1 MANVT
6 ITQLPQAG
14 AITGQ
19 ELVPVVQNGQ
29 TVQTTTAAISA
40 SPSQNQTFLTVNQE
54 ATLIN
59 SRALSGG
66 TGIGLTDGGALS
78 TLQINLNAV
87 SGSLE
92 SSGVGLIA
100 KTGGTVT
107 GRTLVAGTSGL
118 SITNG
123 NGVSGNPSISLT
135 GALAGIPGLAGTGLI
150 SIIGGSTASQVTIL
164 GTANQITVVN
174 GNGNGNPTI
183 SIASDP
189 TLPGTGAVLMPG
201 GTTAQRPG
209 GAAGQV
215 RFNSDTGFM
224 EYYTGFTWANLQ
236 AGASIAN
243 NLAGGTANQIPV
255 QTGVSQTGFIDAPTV
270 ANTFLEWSGSAFQW
284 SANPLGTV
292 TSIDVSGGTTG
303 LTYSGGPIT
312 SAGTITMAGT
322 LITTNGGTG
331 LSSYTAGDIT
341 FYTAGTALSKLAIGA
356 STFILTSTG
365 TAPQWSDPTSI
376 SVNTATNVA
385 GGGANQIVFNTASG
399 TTSFITAPTVANTY
413 LEWSGSAFQWSSN
426 PLGTVTSVDVSG
438 GTTGLTTSGGPVT
451 TSGTITLAG
460 TLAVANGG
468 TGQTS
473 YINGELLIGNTT
485 GNTLTKATLTAGTGI
500 TVTNGTGSITIDAI
514 NNGTVTSVDASG
526 GTTGMSFSGG
536 PITTSGTLTLSGTLA
551 VANGGTGQTSYVDG
565 ELLIGNSSG
574 NTLAKA
580 TLTAGTGVSITNGS
594 GAVTIAAT
602 NNGTVTSVDVSGGTT
617 GLTTSGGPVTS
628 SGTITLAGTLAVA
641 NGGTGE
647 TSYTDGELLIGD
659 STGNT
664 LTKTTLTAGTGISI
678 TNGTGSITIATTG
691 AGSVTSV
698 DVSGGTTGLTYSG
711 GPITSTGTIT
721 MAGTLITSN
730 GGTGLTSYTA
740 GDLLYYA
747 TGTALSALGLGTQG
761 QVLKAGA
768 SAPEWGAVDGGT
780 FT

>member
-40 SPSQNQTFLTVNQE
+40 SPSQTQTFLTVNQE

-201 GTTAQRPG
+201 GTTAERPG
-209 GAAGQV
+209 GTAGQV
-215 RFNSDTGFM
+215 RFNSDTAFM

-255 QTGVSQTGFIDAPTV
+255 QTGISQTGFITAPTV

-284 SANPLGTV
+284 SVNPLGTV
-292 TSIDVSGGTTG
+292 TSVDVSGGTTG

-312 SAGTITMAGT
+312 TSGTITMAGT

-365 TAPQWSDPTSI
+365 TAPQWSDPAGI

-399 TTSFITAPTVANTY
+399 TTSFITAPTVASTY
-413 LEWSGSAFQWSSN
+413 LEWSGSAFQWSAN

-536 PITTSGTLTLSGTLA
+536 PITTSGTLTLAGTLA
-551 VANGGTGQTSYVDG
+551 VANGGTGQTSYADG

-574 NTLAKA
+574 NTLSKA
-580 TLTAGTGVSITNGS
+580 TLTAGSNITITNGNGS
-594 GAVTIAAT
+594 ITIASTAAG
-602 NNGTVTSVDVSGGTT
+602 GTVTSVDVSGGTT
-617 GLTTSGGPVTS
+617 GLTTSGGPVTT
-628 SGTITLAGTLAVA
+628 SGTIT
-641 NGGTGE
+641 
-647 TSYTDGELLIGD
+647 I
-659 STGNT
+659 
-664 LTKTTLTAGTGISI
+664 
-678 TNGTGSITIATTG
+678 
-691 AGSVTSV
+691 
-698 DVSGGTTGLTYSG
+698 
-711 GPITSTGTIT
+711 
-721 MAGTLITSN
+721 AGTLITSN

>member
-40 SPSQNQTFLTVNQE
+40 SPSQTQTFLTVNQE

-183 SIASDP
+183 SISDNP

-201 GTTAQRPG
+201 GTTAERPG
-209 GAAGQV
+209 GTGGQL
-215 RFNSDTGFM
+215 RFNSQTGFM
-224 EYYTGFTWANLQ
+224 EFYTGVEWANLS

-243 NLAGGTANQIPV
+243 NIGGGLANEILV
-255 QTGVSQTGFIDAPTV
+255 QNGPSSTTFITAPTV
-270 ANTFLEWSGSAFQW
+270 ANTFLEWDGVAFTW

-312 SAGTITMAGT
+312 TSGTITMAGT

-341 FYTAGTALSKLAIGA
+341 YYATGTALSKLAIGS

-365 TAPQWSDPTSI
+365 TAPQWSDPAGI

-399 TTSFITAPTVANTY
+399 TTSFITAPTVANTF
-413 LEWSGSAFQWSSN
+413 LEWSGSAFQWAT
-426 PLGTVTSVDVSG
+426 TVTSIDVSG

-473 YINGELLIGNTT
+473 YTDGELLIGNST
-485 GNTLTKATLTAGTGI
+485 GNTLSKATLTAGAGI
-500 TVTNGTGSITIDAI
+500 SVTNGTGSITIA
-514 NNGTVTSVDASG
+514 A
-526 GTTGMSFSGG
+526 
-536 PITTSGTLTLSGTLA
+536 
-551 VANGGTGQTSYVDG
+551 
-565 ELLIGNSSG
+565 
-574 NTLAKA
+574 
-580 TLTAGTGVSITNGS
+580 TGVASQ
-594 GAVTIAAT
+594 
-602 NNGTVTSVDVSGGTT
+602 
-617 GLTTSGGPVTS
+617 GL
-628 SGTITLAGTLAVA
+628 
-641 NGGTGE
+641 
-647 TSYTDGELLIGD
+647 SY
-659 STGNT
+659 
-664 LTKTTLTAGTGISI
+664 AWFIS
-678 TNGTGSITIATTG
+678 
-691 AGSVTSV
+691 
-698 DVSGGTTGLTYSG
+698 
-711 GPITSTGTIT
+711 
-721 MAGTLITSN
+721 
-730 GGTGLTSYTA
+730 
-740 GDLLYYA
+740 
-747 TGTALSALGLGTQG
+747 
-761 QVLKAGA
+761 
-768 SAPEWGAVDGGT
+768 
-780 FT
+780 

>member
-40 SPSQNQTFLTVNQE
+40 SPSQNQTFITVNQE
-54 ATLIN
+54 PTLAN
-59 SRALSGG
+59 SRSLSGS
-66 TGIGLTDGGALS
+66 TGVGLVDGGAQS
-78 TLQINLNAV
+78 NIEITLNGV

-92 SSGVGLIA
+92 ASNSGLIA
-100 KTGGTVT
+100 KTGGSVT
-107 GRTLVAGTSGL
+107 GRQIVAGTAGVQ
-118 SITNG
+118 ITNG
-123 NGVSGNPSISLT
+123 NGVSGNPSIELT
-135 GALAGIPGLAGTGLI
+135 GPVGALAGLSGVGILGLNGSTVTGL
-150 SIIGGSTASQVTIL
+150 TLV
-164 GTANQITVVN
+164 GTANQIDVAN
-174 GNGNGNPTI
+174 GTGPSDPTI
-183 SIASDP
+183 SIASNP

-201 GTTAQRPG
+201 GTTAERPG
-209 GAAGQV
+209 GTAGQV
-215 RFNSDTGFM
+215 RFNSDTVFM

-284 SANPLGTV
+284 STNPLGTV

-312 SAGTITMAGT
+312 TSGTITMAGT

-376 SVNTATNVA
+376 SVNTATNIA

-399 TTSFITAPTVANTY
+399 TTSFITAPTVASTY
-413 LEWSGSAFQWSSN
+413 LEWSGSAFQWSAN

-468 TGQTS
+468 TGQAS

-526 GTTGMSFSGG
+526 GTTGLSFSGG
-536 PITTSGTLTLSGTLA
+536 PITTSGTLTL
-551 VANGGTGQTSYVDG
+551 
-565 ELLIGNSSG
+565 
-574 NTLAKA
+574 
-580 TLTAGTGVSITNGS
+580 
-594 GAVTIAAT
+594 
-602 NNGTVTSVDVSGGTT
+602 
-617 GLTTSGGPVTS
+617 
-628 SGTITLAGTLAVA
+628 
-641 NGGTGE
+641 
-647 TSYTDGELLIGD
+647 
-659 STGNT
+659 
-664 LTKTTLTAGTGISI
+664 
-678 TNGTGSITIATTG
+678 
-691 AGSVTSV
+691 
-698 DVSGGTTGLTYSG
+698 
-711 GPITSTGTIT
+711 
-721 MAGTLITSN
+721 AGTLITSN

-740 GDLLYYA
+740 GDIVYYA
-747 TGTALSALGLGTQG
+747 TGTALSQLAIGSSTFILTSTGT
-761 QVLKAGA
+761 
-768 SAPEWGAVDGGT
+768 APQWSDPSGITVGTATDATNADNVAVAATSTNATYYLTFVDATTGDNAIEVDTDLTYNPSTNTLTVPTLVATSGISGGT
-780 FT
+780 F

>member
-40 SPSQNQTFLTVNQE
+40 SPSQNQTFITVNQE
-54 ATLIN
+54 PTLAN
-59 SRALSGG
+59 SRSLSGS
-66 TGIGLTDGGALS
+66 TGVGLVDGGAQS
-78 TLQINLNAV
+78 NIEITLNGV

-92 SSGVGLIA
+92 ASNSGLIA
-100 KTGGTVT
+100 KTGGSVT
-107 GRTLVAGTSGL
+107 GRQIVAGTAGVQ
-118 SITNG
+118 ITNG
-123 NGVSGNPSISLT
+123 NGVSGNPSIELT
-135 GALAGIPGLAGTGLI
+135 GTVGALAALSGVGILGLNGSTVTGL
-150 SIIGGSTASQVTIL
+150 TLV
-164 GTANQITVVN
+164 GTANQIGVAN
-174 GNGNGNPTI
+174 GTGPSNPTI

-209 GAAGQV
+209 GTAGQV

-224 EYYTGFTWANLQ
+224 EYYTGSMWANLS

-243 NLAGGTANQIPV
+243 NIGGGLANEILV
-255 QTGVSQTGFIDAPTV
+255 QNGPSSTTFITAPTV
-270 ANTFLEWSGSAFQW
+270 ANTFLEWDGVAFTW

-292 TSIDVSGGTTG
+292 TSINVSGGTTG

-341 FYTAGTALSKLAIGA
+341 YYATGTALSKLAIGA

-376 SVNTATNVA
+376 SVNTATNIA

-399 TTSFITAPTVANTY
+399 TTSFITAPTVANTF
-413 LEWSGSAFQWSSN
+413 LEWSGSALQWAT
-426 PLGTVTSVDVSG
+426 TVTSIDVSG

-468 TGQTS
+468 TGQAS

-526 GTTGMSFSGG
+526 GTTGLSFSGG
-536 PITTSGTLTLSGTLA
+536 PITTSGTLTL
-551 VANGGTGQTSYVDG
+551 
-565 ELLIGNSSG
+565 
-574 NTLAKA
+574 
-580 TLTAGTGVSITNGS
+580 
-594 GAVTIAAT
+594 
-602 NNGTVTSVDVSGGTT
+602 
-617 GLTTSGGPVTS
+617 
-628 SGTITLAGTLAVA
+628 
-641 NGGTGE
+641 
-647 TSYTDGELLIGD
+647 
-659 STGNT
+659 
-664 LTKTTLTAGTGISI
+664 
-678 TNGTGSITIATTG
+678 
-691 AGSVTSV
+691 
-698 DVSGGTTGLTYSG
+698 
-711 GPITSTGTIT
+711 
-721 MAGTLITSN
+721 AGTLITSN

-740 GDLLYYA
+740 GDIVYYA
-747 TGTALSALGLGTQG
+747 TGTALSQLAIGSSTFILTSTGT
-761 QVLKAGA
+761 
-768 SAPEWGAVDGGT
+768 APQWSDPSGITVGTATDATNADNVAVATTSTNATYYLTFVDATTGDNAIEVDTDLTYNPSTNTLTVPTLVATSGISGGT
-780 FT
+780 F

>member
-1 MANVT
+1 VH
-6 ITQLPQAG
+6 
-14 AITGQ
+14 
-19 ELVPVVQNGQ
+19 
-29 TVQTTTAAISA
+29 
-40 SPSQNQTFLTVNQE
+40 
-54 ATLIN
+54 
-59 SRALSGG
+59 
-66 TGIGLTDGGALS
+66 
-78 TLQINLNAV
+78 
-87 SGSLE
+87 
-92 SSGVGLIA
+92 SSGQ
-100 KTGGTVT
+100 
-107 GRTLVAGTSGL
+107 S
-118 SITNG
+118 
-123 NGVSGNPSISLT
+123 
-135 GALAGIPGLAGTGLI
+135 
-150 SIIGGSTASQVTIL
+150 
-164 GTANQITVVN
+164 
-174 GNGNGNPTI
+174 
-183 SIASDP
+183 
-189 TLPGTGAVLMPG
+189 
-201 GTTAQRPG
+201 
-209 GAAGQV
+209 
-215 RFNSDTGFM
+215 
-224 EYYTGFTWANLQ
+224 
-236 AGASIAN
+236 
-243 NLAGGTANQIPV
+243 
-255 QTGVSQTGFIDAPTV
+255 
-270 ANTFLEWSGSAFQW
+270 
-284 SANPLGTV
+284 NPLGTV

-312 SAGTITMAGT
+312 TSGTITMAGT

>member
-40 SPSQNQTFLTVNQE
+40 SPSQTQTFITVNQE
-54 ATLIN
+54 ATLPN
-59 SRALSGG
+59 SRSLSGS
-66 TGIGLTDGGALS
+66 TGVGLVDGGAQS
-78 TLQINLNAV
+78 NIEITLNGV

-92 SSGVGLIA
+92 ASNSGLIA
-100 KTGGTVT
+100 KTGGSVT
-107 GRTLVAGTSGL
+107 GRQIVAGTAGVQ
-118 SITNG
+118 ITNG
-123 NGVSGNPSISLT
+123 NGVSGNPSIELT
-135 GALAGIPGLAGTGLI
+135 GTVGALAGLSGVGILGLNGSTVTGL
-150 SIIGGSTASQVTIL
+150 TLV
-164 GTANQITVVN
+164 GTANQIDVAN
-174 GNGNGNPTI
+174 GTGPSDPTI
-183 SIASDP
+183 SIASNP

-201 GTTAQRPG
+201 GTTAERPG
-209 GAAGQV
+209 GTAGQV
-215 RFNSDTGFM
+215 RFNSDTAFM
-224 EYYTGFTWANLQ
+224 EYYTGAMWANLS

-243 NLAGGTANQIPV
+243 NIAGGNANEILV
-255 QTGVSQTGFIDAPTV
+255 QAGTSSTTFISAPTV
-270 ANTFLEWSGSAFQW
+270 ANTFLEWDGAAFTW

-292 TSIDVSGGTTG
+292 TSVDVSGGTTG

-312 SAGTITMAGT
+312 SSGTITMAGT

-331 LSSYTAGDIT
+331 LSSYTAGDIS
-341 FYTAGTALSKLAIGA
+341 YYVSGTALSKLAIGS

-365 TAPQWSDPTSI
+365 TAPQWSDPAGI

-399 TTSFITAPTVANTY
+399 TTSFITAPTVANTF
-413 LEWSGSAFQWSSN
+413 LEWSGSAFQWATN

-473 YINGELLIGNTT
+473 YVDGELLIGNTT
-485 GNTLTKATLTAGTGI
+485 GNTLAKATLTAGSGI
-500 TVTNGTGSITIDAI
+500 SITNGSGSITIAATGGG
-514 NNGTVTSVDASG
+514 GTVTSVDASG
-526 GTTGMSFSGG
+526 GTTGLSFSGG
-536 PITTSGTLTLSGTLA
+536 PITSSGTLT
-551 VANGGTGQTSYVDG
+551 
-565 ELLIGNSSG
+565 I
-574 NTLAKA
+574 
-580 TLTAGTGVSITNGS
+580 
-594 GAVTIAAT
+594 
-602 NNGTVTSVDVSGGTT
+602 
-617 GLTTSGGPVTS
+617 
-628 SGTITLAGTLAVA
+628 
-641 NGGTGE
+641 
-647 TSYTDGELLIGD
+647 
-659 STGNT
+659 
-664 LTKTTLTAGTGISI
+664 
-678 TNGTGSITIATTG
+678 
-691 AGSVTSV
+691 
-698 DVSGGTTGLTYSG
+698 
-711 GPITSTGTIT
+711 
-721 MAGTLITSN
+721 AGTLITSN

>member
-40 SPSQNQTFLTVNQE
+40 SPSQTQTFITVNQE
-54 ATLIN
+54 PTLAN
-59 SRALSGG
+59 SRSLSGS
-66 TGIGLTDGGALS
+66 TGVGLVDGGAQS
-78 TLQINLNAV
+78 NIEITLNGV

-92 SSGVGLIA
+92 ASNSGLIA
-100 KTGGTVT
+100 KTGGSVT
-107 GRTLVAGTSGL
+107 GRQIVAGTAGVQ
-118 SITNG
+118 ITNG
-123 NGVSGNPSISLT
+123 NGVSGNPSIELT
-135 GALAGIPGLAGTGLI
+135 GTVGALAALSGVGILGLNGSTVTGL
-150 SIIGGSTASQVTIL
+150 TLV
-164 GTANQITVVN
+164 GTANQIDVAN
-174 GNGNGNPTI
+174 GTGPSDPTI

-209 GAAGQV
+209 GTAGQV

-224 EYYTGFTWANLQ
+224 EYYTGSMWANLS

-243 NLAGGTANQIPV
+243 NIGGGLANEILV
-255 QTGVSQTGFIDAPTV
+255 QNGPSSTTFITAPTV
-270 ANTFLEWSGSAFQW
+270 ANTFLEWDGVAFTW

-312 SAGTITMAGT
+312 TSGTITMAGT

-341 FYTAGTALSKLAIGA
+341 YYATGTALSKLAIGS

-365 TAPQWSDPTSI
+365 TAPQWSDPAGI

-399 TTSFITAPTVANTY
+399 TTSFITAPTVANTF
-413 LEWSGSAFQWSSN
+413 LEWSGSAFQWAT
-426 PLGTVTSVDVSG
+426 TVTSIDVSG

-485 GNTLTKATLTAGTGI
+485 GNTLTKATLTAGTGVSI
-500 TVTNGTGSITIDAI
+500 TNGTGSITIAAT

-526 GTTGMSFSGG
+526 GTTGLSFSGG
-536 PITTSGTLTLSGTLA
+536 PITTSGTLTL
-551 VANGGTGQTSYVDG
+551 
-565 ELLIGNSSG
+565 
-574 NTLAKA
+574 
-580 TLTAGTGVSITNGS
+580 
-594 GAVTIAAT
+594 
-602 NNGTVTSVDVSGGTT
+602 
-617 GLTTSGGPVTS
+617 
-628 SGTITLAGTLAVA
+628 
-641 NGGTGE
+641 
-647 TSYTDGELLIGD
+647 
-659 STGNT
+659 
-664 LTKTTLTAGTGISI
+664 
-678 TNGTGSITIATTG
+678 
-691 AGSVTSV
+691 
-698 DVSGGTTGLTYSG
+698 
-711 GPITSTGTIT
+711 
-721 MAGTLITSN
+721 AGTLITSN

-740 GDLLYYA
+740 GDIVYYA
-747 TGTALSALGLGTQG
+747 TGTALSQLAIGSSTFILTSTGT
-761 QVLKAGA
+761 
-768 SAPEWGAVDGGT
+768 APQWSDPSGITVGTATDATNADNVAVAATSTNATYYLTFVDATTGDNAIEVDTDLTYNPSTNTLTVPTLVATSGISGGT
-780 FT
+780 F

>member
-40 SPSQNQTFLTVNQE
+40 SPSQNQTFITVNQE
-54 ATLIN
+54 PTLAN
-59 SRALSGG
+59 SRSLSGS
-66 TGIGLTDGGALS
+66 TGVGLVDGGAQS
-78 TLQINLNAV
+78 NIEITLNGV

-92 SSGVGLIA
+92 ASNSGLIA
-100 KTGGTVT
+100 KISGSVT
-107 GRTLVAGTSGL
+107 GRQIVAGSAGVQ
-118 SITNG
+118 ITNG
-123 NGVSGNPSISLT
+123 NGVSGNPSISLIGPV
-135 GALAGIPGLAGTGLI
+135 GALAGLGGVGILGLNGSSVTGLA
-150 SIIGGSTASQVTIL
+150 IL
-164 GTANQITVVN
+164 GTIDQINVANGT
-174 GNGNGNPTI
+174 GPSNPTI
-183 SIASDP
+183 SIASNP

-201 GTTAQRPG
+201 GTTAERPG
-209 GAAGQV
+209 GTAGQV

-224 EYYTGFTWANLQ
+224 EYYTGSMWANLS

-243 NLAGGTANQIPV
+243 NIGGGLANEILV
-255 QTGVSQTGFIDAPTV
+255 QNGPSSTTFITAPTV

-284 SANPLGTV
+284 STNPLGTV
-292 TSIDVSGGTTG
+292 TSVDVDGGTTG

-312 SAGTITMAGT
+312 TSGTITMAGT

-341 FYTAGTALSKLAIGA
+341 FYTAGTAFSKLAIGA

-376 SVNTATNVA
+376 SVNTATNIA
-385 GGGANQIVFNTASG
+385 GGGANQIVFNTGSG
-399 TTSFITAPTVANTY
+399 ATSFIAAPTVANTF
-413 LEWSGSAFQWSSN
+413 LEWSGSAFQWATN

-473 YINGELLIGNTT
+473 Y
-485 GNTLTKATLTAGTGI
+485 
-500 TVTNGTGSITIDAI
+500 
-514 NNGTVTSVDASG
+514 
-526 GTTGMSFSGG
+526 
-536 PITTSGTLTLSGTLA
+536 
-551 VANGGTGQTSYVDG
+551 VDG

-574 NTLAKA
+574 NTLSKA
-580 TLTAGTGVSITNGS
+580 TLTAGSNITITNAS
-594 GAVTIAAT
+594 GAITIASTASG
-602 NNGTVTSVDVSGGTT
+602 GTVTSVDVSGGTT

-628 SGTITLAGTLAVA
+628 SGTIT
-641 NGGTGE
+641 
-647 TSYTDGELLIGD
+647 I
-659 STGNT
+659 
-664 LTKTTLTAGTGISI
+664 
-678 TNGTGSITIATTG
+678 
-691 AGSVTSV
+691 
-698 DVSGGTTGLTYSG
+698 
-711 GPITSTGTIT
+711 
-721 MAGTLITSN
+721 AGTLITSN
-730 GGTGLTSYTA
+730 GGTGLTTYTA
-740 GDLLYYA
+740 GDIVYYA
-747 TGTALSALGLGTQG
+747 SGTTLTKLALGTQG

>member
-40 SPSQNQTFLTVNQE
+40 SPSQNQTFITVNQE
-54 ATLIN
+54 PTLAN
-59 SRALSGG
+59 SRSLSGS
-66 TGIGLTDGGALS
+66 TGVGLVDGGAQS
-78 TLQINLNAV
+78 NIEITLNGV

-92 SSGVGLIA
+92 ASNSGLIA
-100 KTGGTVT
+100 KTGGSVT
-107 GRTLVAGTSGL
+107 GRQIVAGTAGVQ
-118 SITNG
+118 ITNG
-123 NGVSGNPSISLT
+123 NGVSGNPSIELT
-135 GALAGIPGLAGTGLI
+135 GTVGALAALSGVGILGLNGSTVTGL
-150 SIIGGSTASQVTIL
+150 TLV
-164 GTANQITVVN
+164 GTANQIGVAN
-174 GNGNGNPTI
+174 GTGPSNPTI

-209 GAAGQV
+209 GTAGQV

-224 EYYTGFTWANLQ
+224 EYYTGSMWANLS

-243 NLAGGTANQIPV
+243 NIGGGLANQILV
-255 QTGVSQTGFIDAPTV
+255 QNGPSSTTFITAPTV
-270 ANTFLEWSGSAFQW
+270 ANTFLEWDGVAFTW

-292 TSIDVSGGTTG
+292 TSINVSGGTTG

-341 FYTAGTALSKLAIGA
+341 YYATGTALSKLAIGA

-376 SVNTATNVA
+376 SVNTATNIA

-399 TTSFITAPTVANTY
+399 TTSFITAPTVANTF
-413 LEWSGSAFQWSSN
+413 LEWSGSAFQWAT
-426 PLGTVTSVDVSG
+426 TVTSIDVSG
-438 GTTGLTTSGGPVT
+438 GTTGLTTSGGPIT

-473 YINGELLIGNTT
+473 YTDGELLIGNST

-500 TVTNGTGSITIDAI
+500 TITNGTGSITIATTGS
-514 NNGTVTSVDASG
+514 GTVTSVDASG
-526 GTTGMSFSGG
+526 GTTGLSFSGG
-536 PITTSGTLTLSGTLA
+536 PITTSGTLTL
-551 VANGGTGQTSYVDG
+551 
-565 ELLIGNSSG
+565 
-574 NTLAKA
+574 
-580 TLTAGTGVSITNGS
+580 
-594 GAVTIAAT
+594 
-602 NNGTVTSVDVSGGTT
+602 
-617 GLTTSGGPVTS
+617 
-628 SGTITLAGTLAVA
+628 
-641 NGGTGE
+641 
-647 TSYTDGELLIGD
+647 
-659 STGNT
+659 
-664 LTKTTLTAGTGISI
+664 
-678 TNGTGSITIATTG
+678 
-691 AGSVTSV
+691 
-698 DVSGGTTGLTYSG
+698 
-711 GPITSTGTIT
+711 
-721 MAGTLITSN
+721 AGTLITSN

-740 GDLLYYA
+740 GDIAYYA
-747 TGTALSALGLGTQG
+747 TGTALSQLAIGSSTFILTSTGT
-761 QVLKAGA
+761 
-768 SAPEWGAVDGGT
+768 APQWSDPSGITVGTATDATNADNVAVAATSTNATYYLTFVDATTGDNAIEVDTDLTYNPSTNTLTVPTLVATSGISGGT
-780 FT
+780 F

>member
-1 MANVT
+1 VSRR
-6 ITQLPQAG
+6 
-14 AITGQ
+14 
-19 ELVPVVQNGQ
+19 Q
-29 TVQTTTAAISA
+29 T
-40 SPSQNQTFLTVNQE
+40 
-54 ATLIN
+54 
-59 SRALSGG
+59 
-66 TGIGLTDGGALS
+66 
-78 TLQINLNAV
+78 
-87 SGSLE
+87 
-92 SSGVGLIA
+92 
-100 KTGGTVT
+100 
-107 GRTLVAGTSGL
+107 
-118 SITNG
+118 
-123 NGVSGNPSISLT
+123 
-135 GALAGIPGLAGTGLI
+135 
-150 SIIGGSTASQVTIL
+150 
-164 GTANQITVVN
+164 
-174 GNGNGNPTI
+174 
-183 SIASDP
+183 
-189 TLPGTGAVLMPG
+189 
-201 GTTAQRPG
+201 
-209 GAAGQV
+209 
-215 RFNSDTGFM
+215 
-224 EYYTGFTWANLQ
+224 
-236 AGASIAN
+236 
-243 NLAGGTANQIPV
+243 
-255 QTGVSQTGFIDAPTV
+255 FIDAPTV

-284 SANPLGTV
+284 STNPLGTV

-312 SAGTITMAGT
+312 TSGTITMAGT

-376 SVNTATNVA
+376 SVNTATNIA

-399 TTSFITAPTVANTY
+399 TTSFIVGPTGANTF
-413 LEWSGSAFQWSSN
+413 LEWSGSAFQWAT
-426 PLGTVTSVDVSG
+426 TVTSIDVSG
-438 GTTGLTTSGGPVT
+438 GTTGLTTSGGPIT

-536 PITTSGTLTLSGTLA
+536 PITTSGTLTLAGTLA
-551 VANGGTGQTSYVDG
+551 VANGGTGQTSYADG

-574 NTLAKA
+574 NTLSKA
-580 TLTAGTGVSITNGS
+580 TLTAGSNITITNGNGS
-594 GAVTIAAT
+594 ITIASTAAG
-602 NNGTVTSVDVSGGTT
+602 GTVTSVDVSGGTT
-617 GLTTSGGPVTS
+617 GLTTSGGPVTT
-628 SGTITLAGTLAVA
+628 SGTIT
-641 NGGTGE
+641 
-647 TSYTDGELLIGD
+647 I
-659 STGNT
+659 
-664 LTKTTLTAGTGISI
+664 
-678 TNGTGSITIATTG
+678 
-691 AGSVTSV
+691 
-698 DVSGGTTGLTYSG
+698 
-711 GPITSTGTIT
+711 
-721 MAGTLITSN
+721 AGTLITSN

>member
-40 SPSQNQTFLTVNQE
+40 SPSQTQTFLTVNQE

-201 GTTAQRPG
+201 GTTAERPG
-209 GAAGQV
+209 GTAGQV
-215 RFNSDTGFM
+215 RFNSDTVFM

-255 QTGVSQTGFIDAPTV
+255 QKGVSQTEFIDAPTV

-284 SANPLGTV
+284 STNPLGTV

-312 SAGTITMAGT
+312 TSGTITMAGT

-365 TAPQWSDPTSI
+365 TAPQWSDPAGI
-376 SVNTATNVA
+376 SVNTATNIA
-385 GGGANQIVFNTASG
+385 GGGANQIVFNTGSG
-399 TTSFITAPTVANTY
+399 TTSFIVEPTGANTF
-413 LEWSGSAFQWSSN
+413 LEWSGSAFQWAT
-426 PLGTVTSVDVSG
+426 TVTSIDVSG

-460 TLAVANGG
+460 TLVVANGG

-580 TLTAGTGVSITNGS
+580 TLTAGTGVSITNGNGS
-594 GAVTIAAT
+594 ITVAAT

-628 SGTITLAGTLAVA
+628 SGTITLAGTLAVG
-641 NGGTGE
+641 NGGTGQ
-647 TSYTDGELLIGD
+647 TSYVDGELLIGN